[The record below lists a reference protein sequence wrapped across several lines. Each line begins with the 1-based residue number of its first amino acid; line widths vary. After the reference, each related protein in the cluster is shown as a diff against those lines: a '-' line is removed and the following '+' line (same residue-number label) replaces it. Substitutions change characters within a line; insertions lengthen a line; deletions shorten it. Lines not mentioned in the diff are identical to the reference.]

1 MSASVDA
8 AAAGAPWIRVTAVP
22 GGPPRVDGVA
32 ECALGDRL
40 PDGDGIFARW
50 HFDGTRLL
58 VETDRYGLFPLYVHA
73 DADGVAVSP
82 SIARLLAAGVS
93 RALDLDA
100 LAVFLH
106 VGFFLGDETPFRAVR
121 AVPPGGRLVWTA
133 AGIESSGGPFLV
145 PPAAIGRA
153 AALDGYV
160 ELFRAA
166 VRRRAPRGR
175 VVLPLSGGRDSRHLL
190 FELVAAGVVPATT
203 VTARH
208 FPPRP
213 DEDAA
218 IAPCVAAALGVPH
231 VVLEQGDELAAE
243 TRKNHATGFCADEH
257 AWLGV
262 LVEFLAGYDT
272 VYDGIGGDVLS
283 AGLFLNP
290 ARVDAYARGRYEDVA
305 SLFLQPRA
313 AATLARLLV
322 PELRARLSPEHARAR
337 IAAVL
342 ARHAA
347 AANPIGSF
355 AFWNRTRREIA
366 LAPYA
371 LYPRTLTVYAPYLD
385 AALYDFLAA
394 LPTALLVDHAF
405 HTDAI
410 MRAFPEH
417 AALAYERGD
426 RWPPARPS
434 DRRFAAALRASRRFR
449 GRRRGPLLAA
459 AIARRLRI
467 ADVFDGWRA
476 EPAQLEPRLA
486 LYLADLED
494 AARGQP

>member
-1 MSASVDA
+1 MSASA
-8 AAAGAPWIRVTAVP
+8 APADAPWIRVTAVP
-22 GGPPRVDGVA
+22 GEPPRVDGVA
-32 ECALGDRL
+32 ACALGHRL

-50 HFDGTRLL
+50 DFDGTRLV
-58 VETDRYGLFPLYVHA
+58 VETDRYGFYPLYLHVA
-73 DADGVAVSP
+73 ADGVAVSP
-82 SIARLLAAGVS
+82 SIPRLLAAGA
-93 RALDLDA
+93 RRDLDLDA
-100 LAVFLH
+100 LAAFLH
-106 VGFFLGDETPFRAVR
+106 VGFFLADETPFRAVR
-121 AVPPGGRLVWTA
+121 AVPPGGRVVWTA
-133 AGIESSGGPFLV
+133 AGIASSGGPFLV
-145 PPAAIGRA
+145 PPATIGRD

-160 ELFRAA
+160 ELFRTA
-166 VRRRAPRGR
+166 VRRRAPHGR

-213 DEDAA
+213 DEDAE
-218 IAPCVAAALGVPH
+218 IAPRVAAAVGVPH
-231 VVLEQGDELAAE
+231 VVLAQGDELAAE
-243 TRKNHATGFCADEH
+243 TSKNLATGLCADEH
-257 AWLGV
+257 AWLLV
-262 LVEFLAGYDT
+262 LADFLAGYDT

-290 ARVDAYARGRYEDVA
+290 ARVEAYACGRYEEVA
-305 SLFLQPRA
+305 GFFLQPRA

-337 IAAVL
+337 VAAAL
-342 ARHAA
+342 AEHAA

-371 LYPRTLTVYAPYLD
+371 LYPRTLTVHAPYLD

-394 LPTALLVDHAF
+394 LPIEILVDHAF

-410 MRAFPEH
+410 ARACPEH

-426 RWPPARPS
+426 RWPPARPH
-434 DRRFAAALRASRRFR
+434 DRRFAAALRASKRFW
-449 GRRRGPLLAA
+449 GRRRGLLLADGA
-459 AIARRLRI
+459 APRLRI
-467 ADVFDGWRA
+467 ADALDGWRH
-476 EPAQLEPRLA
+476 EPAQLQPRLA

-494 AARGQP
+494 AVRGQP